1 MADKKQ
7 IHIRLPEEL
16 KEKLEV
22 RAKTEKRT
30 INNLVRIILEKE
42 LSRHSETV

>member
-16 KEKLEV
+16 KKKLEL
-22 RAKTEKRT
+22 RAHNEKRT

-42 LSRHSETV
+42 LAEAAR

>member
-16 KEKLEV
+16 KKKLEL
-22 RAKTEKRT
+22 RANNEKRT

-42 LSRHSETV
+42 LMEASR